1 MSNIIDVRVDPRRI
15 PRDAEERAR
24 DAVVQYARIHGVGLH
39 DAEVRVLP
47 QSSEI
52 MVETHLL
59 ETSRAWTHDDRK
71 ALRTKIVNALKEGW
85 QEQMVSSAT
94 TAPGRTA
101 PASTPQIQPQYS
113 SPRMPKVD
121 EAKPR
126 FHTDEGIF
134 EMGRNVERIRIALA
148 TSNSAD
154 LRILASQGAR
164 ERDWRKLHRWLT
176 SIAEGVES
184 METLDPELRI
194 RLHEL
199 LRMFEQRMR

>member
-24 DAVVQYARIHGVGLH
+24 DAIVRYARDHGVGLH
-39 DAEVRVLP
+39 DVEVRVLL
-47 QSSEI
+47 QSSEL

-59 ETSRAWTHDDRK
+59 ESSRPWSHEDRG
-71 ALRTKIVNALKEGW
+71 ALRAAVVQALKGGW
-85 QEQMVSSAT
+85 QEQLVSSAT
-94 TAPGRTA
+94 TAPGRSSPG
-101 PASTPQIQPQYS
+101 PAMQYS
-113 SPRMPKVD
+113 SPRIPKVED
-121 EAKPR
+121 KPR
-126 FHTDEGIF
+126 FHTEEGLF

-164 ERDWRKLHRWLT
+164 ERDWRKLHRWMT
-176 SIAEGVES
+176 RISEGVEV

-199 LRMFEQRMR
+199 LRMMEHKGK